1 MGGNDI
7 ERDLAMRDDAIPV
20 YAVLLAGGSGT
31 RLWPV
36 SRELFPKQLVNF
48 FGNQSLIQH
57 TVERLSPMI
66 DSDRFRVVCG
76 QEHFYEIERHMAHIG
91 LPSLDM
97 ILPEPCGR
105 NTAPAILLALLDIME
120 KAGDAV
126 ICIFPADHVIKD
138 NAGFH
143 DKLRSAVDLAQQ
155 GFVVTFG
162 IRADYPETGY
172 GYIEGGEP
180 VQDSALRIARFVE
193 KPDRK
198 TAKEY
203 LAAGNY
209 FWNSGM
215 FAFKASVM
223 RAEFETHQPALL
235 QALERLMAQPGGLTT
250 DGYGEL
256 TNISIDYAIMEN
268 TDKGVVLPSGF
279 GWSDIGTW
287 KSLFDFLPKD
297 ANNNVLDGDVIAENT
312 RNSFIMGYHR
322 LVAVNA
328 LDNLVVI
335 DTPDS
340 VFVSDIG
347 ASRDVKTIVGQL
359 KKTGRKE
366 YHHHRTVH
374 HKWGTETLLA
384 KGATHDVEQRT
395 IYPGKSCRI
404 DCATVTGVCNLTVV
418 KGAAKITTSE
428 SHRTLKTGESLTNTD
443 QDPMRVENV
452 GKIELRIICTRISD
466 ITTGEKN

>member
-1 MGGNDI
+1 M
-7 ERDLAMRDDAIPV
+7 EMRDDAIPV

-48 FGNQSLIQH
+48 FGNQSLLQH
-57 TVERLSPMI
+57 TVERLSPLI
-66 DSDRFRVVCG
+66 DSDCFRIVCG
-76 QEHFYEIERHMAHIG
+76 QEHYYEVERHMANIG
-91 LPSLDM
+91 LPPAGM
-97 ILPEPCGR
+97 ILAEPCGR
-105 NTAPAILLALLDIME
+105 NTAPAILLALLDIMQ
-120 KAGDAV
+120 KVGDAV

-143 DKLRSAVDLAQQ
+143 DKLRSAVCLAQQ

-172 GYIEGGEP
+172 GYIEGGDA

-198 TAKEY
+198 TAEGY

-223 RAEFETHQPALL
+223 RSEFETHQPALI
-235 QALERLMAQPGGLTT
+235 QALERLIAEPGGLTA

-297 ANNNVLDGDVIAENT
+297 ENNNVLDGDVIAENT

-359 KKTGRKE
+359 KRIGREE
-366 YHHHRTVH
+366 YHHHRMVH
-374 HKWGTETLLA
+374 HKWGAVTLLA
-384 KGATHDVEQRT
+384 KGATHDVEQR
-395 IYPGKSCRI
+395 IVYPSRSCGI
-404 DCATVTGVCNLTVV
+404 ESANAAGVCNLTVV
-418 KGAAKITTSE
+418 EGDASITTTQG
-428 SHRTLKTGESLTNTD
+428 HRKLSAGESMTIKD
-443 QDPMRVENV
+443 EDGVRVENI
-452 GKIELRIICTRISD
+452 GKTDLQIILTRISD
-466 ITTGEKN
+466 INTGEIT